1 MDEEKRTIKLRA
13 RLRAYTRG
21 VIPVIPDYSQFVTK
35 EELEESKFP
44 DAPSDDKVYGRK
56 NGEWAE
62 IEANLANKVIV
73 EEGSG
78 LSKENLDEEGYLI
91 KLSVKKWEGK
101 EQDLPY
107 ILEKDTTYYAYDNRI
122 PDYILSNGTAYSDE
136 NNEYDVCLNFGNAS
150 TKIWDI
156 KFNAMNA
163 KGEYV

>member
-1 MDEEKRTIKLRA
+1 MDEEKRKIKLKVK
-13 RLRAYTRG
+13 LRAYTRG

-44 DAPSDDKVYGRK
+44 DAPVDDKVYGRK

-78 LSKENLDEEGYLI
+78 LNKENLDEEGYLI

-107 ILEKDTTYYAYDNRI
+107 ILEKDTTYYTYDNRVSDLI
-122 PDYILSNGTAYSDE
+122 IQNGTAYSDE
-136 NNEYDVCLNFGNAS
+136 NEEYDLCIKCGNAS
-150 TKIWDI
+150 TKI
-156 KFNAMNA
+156 
-163 KGEYV
+163 